1 MPEIDLHLRF
11 NLPEDALLLAAL
23 VSTLAAVAPAAAAL
37 KPAEPELEPAAAEPE
52 PAAAEPAAAEPE
64 AAKPRRGRPPKAPA
78 STAKPE
84 PELAV
89 VAGNGAEDLTSPDDE
104 EDDDDAFGP
113 AETSMSPAEARDAA
127 SDIIGM
133 LFSAGHHD
141 AIRQVRAKFGVKK
154 FREITDERAFE
165 FHRFA
170 SELRTK
176 MAGSEPA

>member
-11 NLPEDALLLAAL
+11 NMPDDAHLLAAL

-52 PAAAEPAAAEPE
+52 PAATEPE

-78 STAKPE
+78 STAKLE